1 MHFPRI
7 IPTEILETMKSKEI
21 TFLLQTNNTGIR
33 QVVLNKHSARAHD
46 LERPKKKARIQTPK
60 SNTKIPLA
68 LSLQASLLPHPEGKH
83 KAQDRNVRRG

>member
-7 IPTEILETMKSKEI
+7 IPSEILETMKSKEI

-33 QVVLNKHSARAHD
+33 QVVLNKHEHMTLND
-46 LERPKKKARIQTPK
+46 QKKARIQTPK

>member
-46 LERPKKKARIQTPK
+46 LERPKKSTYTDTIVQYQ
-60 SNTKIPLA
+60 NTSGFESTGEP
-68 LSLQASLLPHPEGKH
+68 ASSP
-83 KAQDRNVRRG
+83 

>member
-46 LERPKKKARIQTPK
+46 LERPKKKHVYRHQSPIPK
-60 SNTKIPLA
+60 YLW
-68 LSLQASLLPHPEGKH
+68 L
-83 KAQDRNVRRG
+83 